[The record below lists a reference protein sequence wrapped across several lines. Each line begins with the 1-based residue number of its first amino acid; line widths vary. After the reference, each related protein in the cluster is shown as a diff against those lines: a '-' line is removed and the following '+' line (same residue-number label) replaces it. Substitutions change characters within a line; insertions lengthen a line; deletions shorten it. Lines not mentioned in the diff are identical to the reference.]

1 MDPGPQLRLRLKI
14 QVKCF
19 YCWFMKN
26 IYFTGCHR
34 KHHTKLEKLDTKLG
48 VFKETV
54 SNSICICVFVFVPAV
69 KRLFWAIL
77 DQHCLF
83 TGTPVPKNTSVNYW
97 PSPFPWFISSVRSS
111 SGYHGLLH
119 INPVFQ
125 IFQILQIL
133 KWKWKWKDPTCAIFF
148 KSMGFKDIEYDI
160 PVYQM

>member
-34 KHHTKLEKLDTKLG
+34 KHHTKLEKLDTKL
-48 VFKETV
+48 VVVAFKETI
-54 SNSICICVFVFVPAV
+54 SNSICICVFVLVPAV

-83 TGTPVPKNTSVNYW
+83 AGTPVPKNTSVNYW
-97 PSPFPWFISSVRSS
+97 PSPFPWFSTFERELDCFFDINSILPFLPLLFPFSVCQ
-111 SGYHGLLH
+111 
-119 INPVFQ
+119 N
-125 IFQILQIL
+125 IFRVDFVGRTGIKKELN
-133 KWKWKWKDPTCAIFF
+133 W
-148 KSMGFKDIEYDI
+148 
-160 PVYQM
+160 

>member
-1 MDPGPQLRLRLKI
+1 MCNSTRQDIFQNHLSTLTAGGSSSKMDPGPQLRLRLKI

-83 TGTPVPKNTSVNYW
+83 TGTPVAKNTSVNY
-97 PSPFPWFISSVRSS
+97 PPLSL
-111 SGYHGLLH
+111 GLLLLKENLTVFYVD
-119 INPVFQ
+119 IN
-125 IFQILQIL
+125 
-133 KWKWKWKDPTCAIFF
+133 
-148 KSMGFKDIEYDI
+148 
-160 PVYQM
+160 